1 MEGTTQD
8 RRMAIRHTQNSL
20 LYAGVKFSAAGSFA
34 ASLVVIYTFGP
45 MTDPALALG
54 WFIFITATY
63 LLRLIVCRQFMVAA
77 AASDRPDKWA
87 RRFNVGALSSAIAWA
102 SSMWIV
108 FPFDDI
114 PHQLLLILTLGGVAG
129 GALASLPYD
138 RGLNLIFQ
146 LIIML
151 SVEIRL
157 LTLGDPFSI
166 EVALFSLFVFGFLLS
181 CGKQVG
187 KNYFELIWLKQDIQD
202 RSRSVLKTTE
212 RMAQIGYWE
221 WDGKAGSIE
230 LSDNLAEIW
239 GESDRLM
246 SIKTCFRRL
255 HNDDRQIVRQSFKS
269 VQERDDVVVEFRMQQ
284 NGSGEQYRNMRQ
296 VIKQAAGLQD
306 EVQLIG
312 TVQDITDIRS
322 AEEKIY
328 SMAYYDGLTGLA
340 NRAYF
345 HDYLSTTIEKAA
357 NQGQRFSI
365 IYIDLDNFKG
375 VNDSFGHE
383 CGDGYLRQF
392 SNHLKSH
399 VRHSDLVARLGGD
412 EFCILVQDIEDIGDS
427 IVTAKRCLEFGEKY
441 IEVGNH
447 RIRPTL
453 SVGISTYPQ
462 DGLGSDILVR
472 NADMAMYYVKNNGKQ
487 SYAVYN
493 KEMATKSQERMD
505 LESDLKQAL
514 GKDEFELWY
523 QPQIDL
529 RSKTISGVEALIR
542 WRHPTRG
549 IVAPD
554 LFITTAERV
563 GIINEIGEWVLKTG
577 CQQLAEWSASGLNTQ
592 LAVNISGDHFT
603 APGFSEFVA
612 TTVRNNG
619 LSPEAVEI
627 EITESVSRDPVAHE
641 KICNELREIGVRI
654 AIDDFGTGYSSLS
667 LLGKLPVNTIKIDRS
682 FIMELPDGLSSKLM
696 VKAITDLCLGFG
708 YDIVAEGVETEEQS
722 LFLEKIGIPHVQGY
736 YFSKPVIA
744 SQILPMLEQDRPV
757 DFATR

>member
-1 MEGTTQD
+1 MEGTKQG
-8 RRMAIRHTQNSL
+8 RRLAIRHTQNSL

-54 WFIFITATY
+54 WFVFITATY
-63 LLRLIVCRQFMVAA
+63 LLRLIVCRQFMIAPGAA
-77 AASDRPDKWA
+77 DHPDKWA

-108 FPFDDI
+108 FPFDDL

-138 RGLNLIFQ
+138 RGLNLVFQ

-157 LTLGDPFSI
+157 LTLGDPFSL

-181 CGKQVG
+181 CGKEVG
-187 KNYFELIWLKQDIQD
+187 ENYFELLRLKQDIQD
-202 RSRSVLKTTE
+202 RSRSVLQTTE
-212 RMAQIGYWE
+212 RMAQVGYWE
-221 WDGKAGSIE
+221 WDGKADFIE

-239 GESDRLM
+239 GESGRLM

-255 HNDDRQIVRQSFKS
+255 HNEDRQIVRQSFNS
-269 VQERDDVVVEFRMQQ
+269 VRERDDIVVEFRMQQ
-284 NGSGEQYRNMRQ
+284 NGPGEQYRNMRQ
-296 VIKQAAGLQD
+296 VIKQIGGLHD
-306 EVQLIG
+306 EVRLIG

-345 HDYLSTTIEKAA
+345 HDYLSTTIEKSA
-357 NQGQRFSI
+357 NQAQRFSI

-392 SNHLKSH
+392 SDHLKRH
-399 VRHSDLVARLGGD
+399 VRRSDLVARLGGD
-412 EFCILVQDIEDIGDS
+412 EFCILVRDIDDIGDS
-427 IVTAKRCLEFGEKY
+427 IVTAKRCLEFGEKT

-462 DGLGSDILVR
+462 DGTFSDTLLR

-487 SYAVYN
+487 NYAVFS
-493 KEMATKSQERMD
+493 EAMAIESQDRKD
-505 LESDLKQAL
+505 LEADLKQAL
-514 GKDEFELWY
+514 SNDEFELWY

-529 RSKTISGVEALIR
+529 RSKTMSGVEALIR

-554 LFITTAERV
+554 LFITIAERV
-563 GIINEIGEWVLKTG
+563 GIINEIGEWVLQTG
-577 CQQLAEWSASGLNTQ
+577 CQQLAEWAASGVSTQ

-619 LSPEAVEI
+619 LPPEVVEI
-627 EITESVSRDPVAHE
+627 EITESVSRDPVAHK

-667 LLGKLPVNTIKIDRS
+667 LLGKLPVDTIKIDRS
-682 FIMELPDGLSSKLM
+682 FIMELSDDLSSKLM

-722 LFLEKIGIPHVQGY
+722 LFLESIGIPYVQGY
-736 YFSKPVIA
+736 YFSKPVMAHLI
-744 SQILPMLEQDRPV
+744 QPMLMQAKPAILASR
-757 DFATR
+757 